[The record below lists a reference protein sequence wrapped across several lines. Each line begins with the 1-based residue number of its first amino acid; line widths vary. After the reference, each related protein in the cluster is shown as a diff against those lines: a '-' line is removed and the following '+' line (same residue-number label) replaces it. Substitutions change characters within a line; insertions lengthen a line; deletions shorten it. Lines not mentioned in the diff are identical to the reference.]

1 MAPVIVSRQ
10 KFGSPSLYS
19 LYELYSRL
27 RPGDCD
33 FFKMMPDEFAG
44 EDPLNKF
51 QSALVPKSPISSQI
65 AFSGPANPHDF
76 PLVDDENHAQSVGQF
91 QKSIKLTL
99 QVFLFSSLKNIRVLI
114 VLKNNINENKSYQ
127 HM

>member
-1 MAPVIVSRQ
+1 MVI
-10 KFGSPSLYS
+10 LYLFLK
-19 LYELYSRL
+19 LYFNL
-27 RPGDCD
+27 
-33 FFKMMPDEFAG
+33 F
-44 EDPLNKF
+44 
-51 QSALVPKSPISSQI
+51 LVENGTWLGWK
-65 AFSGPANPHDF
+65 GPANPYDF

-99 QVFLFSSLKNIRVLI
+99 QVFLYSSLKNIRVLI